1 MQLEQIKAVLE
12 TAGVAFAPGLTME
25 ELIAVE
31 SRYEFSF
38 PPDLRSFLSFALPVG
53 ERFPNWREIDSPY
66 LVDAFRRPLEG
77 LLFDVEHNSLWFPS
91 WGPRPVD
98 DATAFEQLRQLVRS
112 APKLIPIQGHRYM
125 PCLPASSDNPVLSI
139 HQSDI
144 ICYGLNLE
152 DYFKNEYSFYFGRK
166 GYELHEDPKH
176 IDFWSLF
183 LE

>member
-1 MQLEQIKAVLE
+1 MQTEQIKAVLE
-12 TAGVAFAPGLTME
+12 TAGVAFAPGLTTQE
-25 ELIAVE
+25 FIAAE
-31 SRYEFSF
+31 ARYEFSF
-38 PPDLRSFLSFALPVG
+38 PPDLRSFLAFALPIG
-53 ERFPNWREIDSPY
+53 ERFPNWRELDSPY

-77 LLFDVEHNSLWFPS
+77 LLFDVHNSLWLPF

-98 DATAFEQLRQLVRS
+98 DATAFEQIRQLVRS

-125 PCLPASSDNPVLSI
+125 PSLPAEADNPVLSI

-152 DYFKNEYSFYFGRK
+152 DYFKNEYSYYFGRK
-166 GYELHEDPKH
+166 GYELSGDPKP